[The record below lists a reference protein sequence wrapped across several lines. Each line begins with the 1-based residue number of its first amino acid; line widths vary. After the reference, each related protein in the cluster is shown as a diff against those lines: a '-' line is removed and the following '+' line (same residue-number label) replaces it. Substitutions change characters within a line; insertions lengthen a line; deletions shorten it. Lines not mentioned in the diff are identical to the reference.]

1 METDKEVAVFV
12 DLYTYCIQ
20 TYRQWMS
27 CYHDVFAGL
36 PVGGEVTE
44 LLDCLVEGSSAVVG
58 WFDGT
63 TPSVGS
69 CVVVLSSITA
79 SVVTSVSV
87 VSTTIVLDVV
97 FIIPISCVFEFASG
111 CVEFDS
117 VWVSLPVCE
126 LVSSV
131 DGNVD
136 ELSIVLVSSWTVVE
150 NVVVVVNSFEL
161 KRKPK
166 ITFECPMILW
176 NIVNQTLTDRWILWQ
191 GWSLRCRADCFS

>member
-20 TYRQWMS
+20 TYWRWMS
-27 CYHDVFAGL
+27 CYHGVFAGL

-87 VSTTIVLDVV
+87 VLTTIVLDVV
-97 FIIPISCVFEFASG
+97 FIIPISCVVEFASG

-117 VWVSLPVCE
+117 VGVWVSMPVCE
-126 LVSSV
+126 LVSRV

-136 ELSIVLVSSWTVVE
+136 ELSTVLVSSWTVVE
-150 NVVVVVNSFEL
+150 NNVVVVNSFEL

-166 ITFECPMILW
+166 ITF
-176 NIVNQTLTDRWILWQ
+176 
-191 GWSLRCRADCFS
+191 